1 MVDLLMFGLA
11 VVVFP
16 GTPVSCP
23 ISPSGPIPFIC
34 TNANNNVEF
43 SQINN
48 YYTRMDIR
56 ASVSDGKIKAHFKED
71 PELSRVR
78 PE

>member
-1 MVDLLMFGLA
+1 MFGLA
-11 VVVFP
+11 VGFFPP
-16 GTPVSCP
+16 GTPVSSP
-23 ISPSGPIPFIC
+23 ISPSGPIPFVCIS
-34 TNANNNVEF
+34 NNVEF

-56 ASVSDGKIKAHFKED
+56 ASVWDGKMKALFKED
-71 PELSRVR
+71 PELSRVG